1 MGGFHDTIKQARDDS
16 SLVSPGLFNKSVDR
30 VIHRSLRYV
39 QARIFFFF
47 DKHDGHK

>member
-1 MGGFHDTIKQARDDS
+1 MTRLSKRETIPAWS
-16 SLVSPGLFNKSVDR
+16 LFNKSVDR